1 MLHLLLLL
9 SKTKTKRVCNSLTDS
24 LTGISTHIAKQIF
37 MFINYLTVAQL

>member
-9 SKTKTKRVCNSLTDS
+9 SKTKTKRVCNSLT
-24 LTGISTHIAKQIF
+24 GISTHIAKQVY